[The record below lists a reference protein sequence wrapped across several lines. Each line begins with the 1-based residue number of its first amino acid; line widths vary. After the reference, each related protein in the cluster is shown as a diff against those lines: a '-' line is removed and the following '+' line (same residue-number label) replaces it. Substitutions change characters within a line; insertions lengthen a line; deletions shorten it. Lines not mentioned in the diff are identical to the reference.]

1 MIKKTLF
8 EYCEAYVSERVS
20 RFSNAISDAQSGAN
34 NETKSS
40 AGDKHE
46 TGRAM
51 AQLETENNS
60 LHLSEA
66 KKLKSVL
73 RQIDPNQA
81 LVVISLGAVVKTDK
95 GNFYIAISAGKTKIG
110 NIDYFIVSAA
120 TPVGQAF
127 VGKKAGDIGVVNGKS
142 YEVLE
147 VL

>member
-1 MIKKTLF
+1 MLKKALF
-8 EYCEAYVSERVS
+8 DYCDAYVSERIT
-20 RFSNAISDAQSGAN
+20 RFSNAISEAQSGAN

-60 LHLSEA
+60 KHLTAA

-73 RQIDPNQA
+73 RQIDPNQS
-81 LVVISLGAVVKTDK
+81 LTVVSLGAIVKTDK
-95 GNFYIAISAGKTKIG
+95 GNFFIAISGGKTKIE
-110 NIDYFIVSAA
+110 NEDYFIVSSA

-127 VGKKAGDIGVVNGKS
+127 IGKKAGDVGVVNGKTFKILK
-142 YEVLE
+142 VL
-147 VL
+147 